1 MNNHANN
8 AEAKRYFELRMK
20 DIRAAMNDSDKQDA
34 LLNDCLAIDATIAL
48 NIQLS
53 TGGPGDGFE
62 IICDAATGQPLR
74 GYHYF
79 VQWGYRRE
87 CSLST
92 DELAEVCSAYA
103 IEDGRQFLQS

>member
-1 MNNHANN
+1 MNNHDNDN
-8 AEAKRYFELRMK
+8 EAKRYFDLRMK
-20 DIRAAMNDSDKQDA
+20 NIRAALNDPDNQDA
-34 LLNDCLAIDATIAL
+34 LSNDCLAIGATIAL

-62 IICDAATGQPLR
+62 IVCDAASGQPLN

-87 CSLST
+87 RLLSA